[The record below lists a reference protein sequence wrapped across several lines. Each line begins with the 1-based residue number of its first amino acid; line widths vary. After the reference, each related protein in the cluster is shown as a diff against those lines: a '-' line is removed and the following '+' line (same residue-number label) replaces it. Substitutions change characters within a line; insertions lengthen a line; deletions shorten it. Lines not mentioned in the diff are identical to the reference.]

1 MMAKKQEFTYEVA
14 RKRLEQILREIDSG
28 KIGID
33 DLEKTLEEA
42 KELIDQSLKKLE
54 QAEKIILKWEK

>member
-1 MMAKKQEFTYEVA
+1 MAKKQEFTYEVA
-14 RKRLEQILREIDSG
+14 RKRLEQILRDIDAG

-54 QAEKIILKWEK
+54 HAEKIILKWEK

>member
-1 MMAKKQEFTYEVA
+1 MAKKQEFTYEVA